1 MIFSMKK
8 DYIAPEIEVTYVFV
22 EAMLK
27 TDSIGHED
35 PGDAGAK
42 ENNFLFDD
50 DEFGDTWGDDSNNLW
65 GDED

>member
-1 MIFSMKK
+1 MIVCMKRE
-8 DYIAPEIEVTYVFV
+8 YIAPEIEVTYVFV

-42 ENNFLFDD
+42 ENNFLFEDD
-50 DEFGDTWGDDSNNLW
+50 NFGDTWGVDSNNLW
-65 GDED
+65 GGEE

>member
-1 MIFSMKK
+1 MKRE
-8 DYIAPEIEVTYVFV
+8 YIAPEIEVTYVSV

-35 PGDAGAK
+35 PDDAGAK

-65 GDED
+65 GDE